1 MPWIQTISSVAEE
14 TSATGILSGAAT
26 STMDTSDNQIRR
38 IVVERMDRCTV
49 CHRRF
54 REDDVEVVS
63 RKSDVWLMIVQC
75 KDCHSRSFAA
85 VVGESSSP
93 FDAESLLGLH
103 SSGTIEISFEMDA
116 DLFDIEEDAE
126 IVPGERV
133 DVDDLL
139 EMHEFLG
146 TFDGDFAS
154 LFGGPA
160 KG

>member
-1 MPWIQTISSVAEE
+1 
-14 TSATGILSGAAT
+14 
-26 STMDTSDNQIRR
+26 MDRPDNQIRR

-54 REDDVEVVS
+54 VEDDVEVVS

-85 VVGESSSP
+85 VVGDSSAPIDTDSLFGFRP
-93 FDAESLLGLH
+93 DGSIEIAFETDAE
-103 SSGTIEISFEMDA
+103 F
-116 DLFDIEEDAE
+116 FDIDQPEREPE
-126 IVPGERV
+126 IPV

-139 EMHEFLG
+139 EMHEFLD
-146 TFDGDFAS
+146 TFDGNFKS
-154 LFGGPA
+154 LFDDLP

>member
-1 MPWIQTISSVAEE
+1 
-14 TSATGILSGAAT
+14 
-26 STMDTSDNQIRR
+26 MDSPDNQIRR

-54 REDDVEVVS
+54 VEDDVEVVS

-85 VVGESSSP
+85 VVGDSSAPIDTESLFGFRPDGSIEIT
-93 FDAESLLGLH
+93 FETDAEYFEVDEPH
-103 SSGTIEISFEMDA
+103 REREI
-116 DLFDIEEDAE
+116 
-126 IVPGERV
+126 PV

-139 EMHEFLG
+139 EMHEFLDS
-146 TFDGDFAS
+146 FDGDFQR
-154 LFGGPA
+154 LFDDTP